1 MYNRVIFIDPGIGGT
16 GYAVW
21 SYGEFLSYE
30 SGDTLCGP
38 NEYGV
43 INCKDVNVQLEE
55 FKRMIARFRPLLIHI
70 EDAAFMPGSVKGQAA
85 AKTGSVVKL
94 AQYIGRLQQICA
106 DLDCE
111 AELISVMKWKG
122 TLPKKVVWD
131 RIFKVLPDLKAKSH
145 ALDAIGLGLWKMGVI
160 NQGMKK

>member
-1 MYNRVIFIDPGIGGT
+1 MCKYLIFIDPGISGT

-21 SYGEFLSYE
+21 EKEFFSIYAASGVQPKHYGL
-30 SGDTLCGP
+30 
-38 NEYGV
+38 
-43 INCKDVNVQLEE
+43 IHKIDVEVQLKE
-55 FKRMIARFRPLLIHI
+55 FKELIKMLSPCKVYI
-70 EDAAFMPGSVKGQAA
+70 EDAAFMTGSVKGQAA
-85 AKTGSVVKL
+85 ARTGSVVKL

>member
-1 MYNRVIFIDPGIGGT
+1 MSRNLVFIDPGISGT

-21 SYGEFLSYE
+21 EKKFFNPYSA
-30 SGDTLCGP
+30 SGIQPIAHGIIFNKNVEIQL
-38 NEYGV
+38 
-43 INCKDVNVQLEE
+43 INFKNIMVRYSACKVY
-55 FKRMIARFRPLLIHI
+55 I
-70 EDAAFMPGSVKGQAA
+70 EDAAFMTGSLKGQAA
-85 AKTGSVVKL
+85 ARTGSVVKL

-145 ALDAIGLGLWKMGVI
+145 ALDAIGLGLWKMRVI

>member
-1 MYNRVIFIDPGIGGT
+1 MSENLIFIDPGISGT

-21 SYGEFLSYE
+21 EERFFSIYSATGVQPMAYGIINNKDIEAQLINFK
-30 SGDTLCGP
+30 TLI
-38 NEYGV
+38 V
-43 INCKDVNVQLEE
+43 ISKAKKVY
-55 FKRMIARFRPLLIHI
+55 I
-70 EDAAFMPGSVKGQAA
+70 EDAAFMTGSLKGQAA

-94 AQYIGRLQQICA
+94 AQYIGRLQQICQE
-106 DLDCE
+106 LRVTT
-111 AELISVMKWKG
+111 ELISVMKWKG
-122 TLPKKVVWD
+122 TLPKRVVWD

>member
-1 MYNRVIFIDPGIGGT
+1 MCKYLIFIDPGISGT

-21 SYGEFLSYE
+21 SKFRFKYY
-30 SGDTLCGP
+30 TP
-38 NEYGV
+38 V
-43 INCKDVNVQLEE
+43 ITNIHGIINKKDVNIQLDK
-55 FKRMIARFRPLLIHI
+55 FKTLIKSFIPCKVYI
-70 EDAAFMPGSVKGQAA
+70 EDAAFMTGSVKGQAA

-94 AQYIGRLQQICA
+94 SQYIGRLQQICA

-111 AELISVMKWKG
+111 TELISVMKWKG

-160 NQGMKK
+160 NQRMKK